1 MCSVSFSSHE
11 MSSRSPLIQLYT
23 PKTLGKGVDT
33 CHHHACLCL
42 LLQPKYEKINTTCFN
57 SRILT
62 MLLIQMVIFV
72 LSIKMKMVHVLR
84 ILACYSQE
92 NQYFC
97 LSPRQLPSVKNA
109 AKHIW
114 FVILKVTSFFNKRVK
129 CRTIYYF

>member
-1 MCSVSFSSHE
+1 MCFMSFSGHE
-11 MSSRSPLIQLYT
+11 MSSSSPLIQLYT
-23 PKTLGKGVDT
+23 PKTLGKGVET

-42 LLQPKYEKINTTCFN
+42 LLLPEFEKHNTTCFN
-57 SRILT
+57 SRILPV
-62 MLLIQMVIFV
+62 LLIRIV
-72 LSIKMKMVHVLR
+72 LSVLSTKMKRVHVLR

-114 FVILKVTSFFNKRVK
+114 FVILKVTSFFNKRLN